1 MKTEI
6 NNDKLKLFFFQMD
19 LFLYKR
25 SDLSTEDPLEAFNG
39 DEQDMTPH
47 DFARRDA
54 FVGYMT
60 YITYIMNLT
69 FIILILLVACPL
81 FIFILAKAELR
92 KSPTCWFVINVLVA
106 VLQMALISLPISM
119 ENSYTFK
126 LGSFGCHFSFIMS
139 CFNNVHVQVSLLML
153 FIDRFICFVKPTR
166 HPDIMTPKVVR
177 IMIICSVIF
186 ELILTLTALYTLMV
200 PMVYARDG
208 YVICT
213 AHTSYTAF
221 TIYKLITHT
230 LPLGFNFVFG
240 IITIF
245 GGFATCHLFK
255 ASKANE
261 ASLCGQAIAL
271 ILTLVVLDVGCT
283 LPEVMY
289 YTLEMRRD
297 ELYLL
302 IFRGLAM
309 SFFFLVNFP
318 MLFLIPEIRSAIASC
333 CKREKKGENA
343 PLFKPT

>member
-6 NNDKLKLFFFQMD
+6 NNGKLKLFFFQMD

-39 DEQDMTPH
+39 DEQDMTHH

-106 VLQMALISLPISM
+106 VLLMALISLPIII
-119 ENSYTFK
+119 ENSYSFK
-126 LGSFGCHFSFIMS
+126 LGSFGCHFSYILS
-139 CFNNVHVQVSLLML
+139 SFNNVHIQLSLLML
-153 FIDRFICFVKPTR
+153 FIDRFICIVKPTR

-200 PMVYARDG
+200 PTVFAGDG
-208 YVICT
+208 YSICT
-213 AHTSYTAF
+213 AVGSPSAYG
-221 TIYKLITHT
+221 IYKLITHT

-240 IITIF
+240 IITIL
-245 GGFATCHLFK
+245 GGFATCRRLKTSETH
-255 ASKANE
+255 E

-271 ILTLVVLDVGCT
+271 ILTLVLLDVGCT
-283 LPEVMY
+283 LPHLMY
-289 YTLEMRRD
+289 INLENHD
-297 ELYLL
+297 EFIWL
-302 IFRGLAM
+302 IFQGLAT
-309 SFFFLVNFP
+309 SFFFIVNFP
-318 MLFLIPEIRSAIASC
+318 MMFLTPEIRSAIVAC
-333 CKREKKGENA
+333 CKREKNGEKA
-343 PLFKPT
+343 PLVKPN